1 MKGPRIATP
10 ICLVMATGMLAL
22 HASPARAQLAAGAI
36 ASGSVAAA
44 VDGSSTDA
52 SLAGSVGYRFNRMI
66 GFGVELTWIKLKA
79 AAPTAVTSPYTSIV
93 YTDTRGDAIFFTTN
107 VRIEIPTTSRRILP
121 YAVGG
126 GGPASTS
133 NSYTVTIRTVIPPL
147 LGPIPS
153 GVVLPTPVPQ
163 IEVHP
168 TTTSS
173 AGLGLTLGGGV
184 SLLATD
190 HFSID
195 IDLRSLYIRGNP
207 SGSIGRFGVGA
218 SYRF

>member
-1 MKGPRIATP
+1 MVM
-10 ICLVMATGMLAL
+10 VMAMAMLAL
-22 HASPARAQLAAGAI
+22 IVSPARAQLAAGAI

-44 VDGSSTDA
+44 VDGGTDA
-52 SLAGSVGYRFNRMI
+52 SVAGSLGYRFNRMI
-66 GFGVELTWIKLKA
+66 GLGVEVTWMKLKA
-79 AAPTAVTSPYTSIV
+79 AAPSAVASPYTSIV
-93 YTDTRGDAIFFTTN
+93 YTDTKSDAIFFTTN
-107 VRIEIPTTSRRILP
+107 VRIEIPTTSRRVLP

-133 NSYTVTIRTVIPPL
+133 SSYTVTIRTVVPAL
-147 LGPIPS
+147 LGPLPP
-153 GVVLPTPVPQ
+153 GVVLPAPVPQ
-163 IEVHP
+163 IDVRP
-168 TTTSS
+168 ATTSS
-173 AGLGLTLGGGV
+173 TGLGLMVGGGV
-184 SLLATD
+184 ALLATD